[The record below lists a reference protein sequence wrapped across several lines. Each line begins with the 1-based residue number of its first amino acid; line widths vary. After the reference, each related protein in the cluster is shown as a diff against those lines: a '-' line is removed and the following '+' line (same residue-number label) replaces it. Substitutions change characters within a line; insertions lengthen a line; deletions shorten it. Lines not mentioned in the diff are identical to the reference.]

1 MSSSGATKL
10 VQIRTGKSTI
20 RAQSAK
26 IAEIGE
32 ALRSLR
38 IISLDAQAKALG
50 VHRSTAWTIVRK
62 KHKLGRLS
70 AKTIKRI
77 LANPGT
83 PGSVLSLIHQ
93 YLAERS
99 DSVHACGQAKA
110 QLTISTSRQ
119 EQTRYQR
126 RANEN

>member
-1 MSSSGATKL
+1 MACNGTTTL
-10 VQIRTGKSTI
+10 VRTDSHESTI
-20 RAQSAK
+20 KAQSAK
-26 IAEIGE
+26 IGEIAE

-77 LANPGT
+77 LANPET

-99 DSVHACGQAKA
+99 DSVH
-110 QLTISTSRQ
+110 T
-119 EQTRYQR
+119 
-126 RANEN
+126 